1 MGRVA
6 NRGQRIV
13 IRWQAR
19 SQSEAL
25 SPALDRAYAIEEK
38 PCFDEALK
46 AIDEAERQVWQDSD
60 TPGKSQTD

>member
-25 SPALDRAYAIEEK
+25 GPALDRAYPIEEK
-38 PCFDEALK
+38 PCFDEALE
-46 AIDEAERQVWQDSD
+46 AIEEAERQVW
-60 TPGKSQTD
+60 